1 MEDRLLTV
9 KEVAKKLCVNDV
21 AIYNLIKEGR
31 LKALKLGRVKIRSFT
46 LNKFLEDL
54 EKENSYGKNLQ
65 E

>member
-21 AIYNLIKEGR
+21 AIYNLIKEGK
-31 LKALKLGRVKIRSFT
+31 LKALKLGRVKVRAFT
-46 LNKFLEDL
+46 LNKFIEDL